1 MMRASI
7 VVAGLLAIGV
17 MAIGVAAVLRAE
29 PVGGP
34 KFLQPFNIPAAH
46 DGPFGEEE
54 RVMRFEG
61 GRPARVILVGDHK
74 PVADLEIFVFE
85 VSEKGD
91 GKLVA
96 HDGGPEQGDR
106 LGVVWYPPRTGN
118 YRIVVRNPAPATKA
132 NPWCEASMSIR

>member
-1 MMRASI
+1 MMRAMA
-7 VVAGLLAIGV
+7 VAGMIVIGAGA
-17 MAIGVAAVLRAE
+17 MLRAG

-34 KFLQPFNIPAAH
+34 QYIQQFKVPATK
-46 DGPFGEEE
+46 GSEIGEADQ
-54 RVMRFEG
+54 VFRFEG
-61 GRPARVILVGDHK
+61 GKPARVILVGDHK

-85 VSEKGD
+85 VSEKGVD

-118 YRIVVRNPAPATKA
+118 YRIVVRNPAPQTKE
-132 NPWCEASMSIR
+132 NPWCEANMSVR